1 LVRARFEAPFLFVVI
16 AVGCQIACLVVPTV
30 VLWGLAQAFSSVV
43 AILFLGLVAIPA
55 AVIALIWLLG
65 LVDRRYLEVKYGR
78 RRLKEDAEDGWRPAG
93 PLESILPVSVVIA
106 MIGLVIWLVVFASH
120 SPSGREQLIP

>member
-1 LVRARFEAPFLFVVI
+1 LVRARLEARFLFVVI
-16 AVGCQIACLVVPTV
+16 AFGCQVACMVVPIV

-43 AILFLGLVAIPA
+43 AILFIGLVAIPT
-55 AVIALIWLLG
+55 AVVAVIWLLG

-78 RRLKEDAEDGWRPAG
+78 RRLQEDAEDGWRPAG

-106 MIGLVIWLVVFASH
+106 MIGLVVWLVIFASH
-120 SPSGREQLIP
+120 SPSGREQFIP